1 MVANNRG
8 GVNPSGMASW
18 TSDGTGSFSAASC
31 TLDATG
37 KCTVNYTPT
46 AVGTGTHKITGG
58 YGGDAKPAT
67 STGSFDEGVGRR
79 ATATNVSCTPAAVPV
94 DSATA
99 CTATVTNGSGAN
111 IPTGTVSWTSDGTGS
126 FSAASCTLDARCE
139 GNTNYIPTPWRTGSR
154 NLTGS

>member
-46 AVGTGTHKITGG
+46 AVGTGTHKLTGS
-58 YGGDAKPAT
+58 YGGDAKHAT
-67 STGSFDEGVGRR
+67 STGSFDEAVCPPR
-79 ATATNVSCTPAAVPV
+79 TATTVSCAPRSAHVGTPTAW
-94 DSATA
+94 SARMTNAA
-99 CTATVTNGSGAN
+99 CTKT
-111 IPTGTVSWTSDGTGS
+111 PTGTGS
-126 FSAASCTLDARCE
+126 
-139 GNTNYIPTPWRTGSR
+139 
-154 NLTGS
+154 